1 MLVMSLGVRKVCPL
15 VLPVSHVYH
24 TPNSSS
30 RPNRGRFSF
39 FSGAERSRL
48 FSAHGRTV
56 RRILDG
62 VTNYLKAYNAR
73 GLSFGL
79 RSQARLQRIEGIS
92 TFYAHSYVFVVSP
105 GAVKHWK
112 RGGRRSQF
120 APCSGLRL

>member
-1 MLVMSLGVRKVCPL
+1 MISLGVRKVCPL
-15 VLPVSHVYH
+15 SLPVSHVYH

-39 FSGAERSRL
+39 FSGAKRSRL

-62 VTNYLKAYNAR
+62 VTNYLEVYDAR
-73 GLSFGL
+73 GLCFGL
-79 RSQARLQRIEGIS
+79 RSQARLQRTEGLS
-92 TFYAHSYVFVVSP
+92 TFYAHSYVFVASP
-105 GAVKHWK
+105 DAVKHWK

-120 APCSGLRL
+120 APCSAVRQ

>member
-1 MLVMSLGVRKVCPL
+1 MISLGVRKVCPL

-39 FSGAERSRL
+39 FSGAKRSRL
-48 FSAHGRTV
+48 FSPHGKTV
-56 RRILDG
+56 RCILDG
-62 VTNYLKAYNAR
+62 VTNHLKVYNAR
-73 GLSFGL
+73 GLSFGS
-79 RSQARLQRIEGIS
+79 RSQARLQRTEGLS

-112 RGGRRSQF
+112 
-120 APCSGLRL
+120 